1 MDPLKRGSLDAVVH
15 CAGMVNFEASL
26 EKAISVNT
34 LGVANVI
41 DYCKKHNAAMMHV
54 STCYAAGVADG
65 HRYEDDIAEN
75 WCPIGKRNF
84 NLQREI
90 REAQA
95 TVTRIEAESRDQLR
109 QAELSDDHESA
120 PSGDEEFLKQ
130 RDPPPIKRRWA
141 AQAMGRGAPQ
151 GSR

>member
-1 MDPLKRGSLDAVVH
+1 
-15 CAGMVNFEASL
+15 MVNFEASL

-34 LGVANVI
+34 LGVVNVI
-41 DYCKKHNAAMMHV
+41 EFCKKHDAAMMHV

-65 HRYEDDIAEN
+65 HRYEDDIPEN

-95 TVTRIEAESRDQLR
+95 TVARASKLNRAISFARRSF
-109 QAELSDDHESA
+109 ADDER
-120 PSGDEEFLKQ
+120 P
-130 RDPPPIKRRWA
+130 
-141 AQAMGRGAPQ
+141 
-151 GSR
+151 